1 MKVIEKM
8 RTMTAEEVAKLIYGM
23 DSDESEFNSFC
34 LQKCV
39 PDEDHHLQC
48 PYEDEHC
55 EICMK
60 EWLESEVEEV

>member
-1 MKVIEKM
+1 M
-8 RTMTAEEVAKLIYGM
+8 AKLIYGM

-48 PYEDEHC
+48 PYEGEHC